1 MCVALPWGVAGMGH
15 RDRVVGDLPAVD
27 SLTQRLFHGVL
38 NRFEERVRHRSQL
51 DLQAEFDAGVDR
63 RWIDAQPDG
72 SEKWIALLV
81 KDLDRRPAADRPFNV
96 NGRCL
101 AESDVKAEVI
111 GQGRLDD
118 LLLHLSVK
126 GDEQLLPN
134 VILPEADQR
143 VLLPRAGRG
152 QDGARPWRGGG
163 RGDDDGLQRRR
174 GRNIGAQKSTIWISL
189 SPQSLPICP
198 AETNG
203 RRAA

>member
-81 KDLDRRPAADRPFNV
+81 KDLDRRPAADRPFNA

-126 GDEQLLPN
+126 GDEQFLPN

-143 VLLPRAGRG
+143 VLLRELAEGKMERALVG
-152 QDGARPWRGGG
+152 GAA
-163 RGDDDGLQRRR
+163 GDDDGLQRRR
-174 GRNIGAQKSTIWISL
+174 GEISAL
-189 SPQSLPICP
+189 RSRCVRSAYRVTDLDF
-198 AETNG
+198 A
-203 RRAA
+203 